1 MASKISPLYMFNMSK
16 KRFQTIFITFLSLG
30 FIGLQ
35 SLSTFAQVQLIQPEI
50 EEKVNELLQQMT
62 LEEKIGQL
70 NLHNGSWDV
79 TGPVPEGEYQ
89 QARYN
94 LLKNGGVGAMLNVI
108 GAEATMAAQKIAVDS
123 SRLGIPLMFG
133 YDVVHGYQT
142 MFPVPIAELASFD
155 TKIMQET
162 AKIQAIE
169 AAAGGINWTF
179 APMIDVGRDPRWGR
193 VMEGTSED
201 PYLLSEFA
209 RAKIRGLQ
217 GTDLSETGT
226 IAATVKHFAGYAFAE
241 SGKDYNTAELSR
253 NTLLNVVLPPFK
265 AAVEE
270 GAASVMNSFNDVNG
284 IPATGDEYLQ
294 RTQLKENW
302 EFDGFVVSDWGSMR
316 EMIAHGYAPDLKTAT
331 EMAIEAGSDMDMESE
346 GYQQYLQELV
356 QSGQVD
362 ISLVNDAVRRV
373 LRVKFHLGLFDDPY
387 LYNDL
392 TREDELVYNEAH
404 HDVALRAAQ
413 GSMVLVENKD
423 EILPLSKQRESIAVI
438 GLLAK
443 DKDSPLGNWR
453 AQAIENSAV
462 SVFEG
467 IESKLGENTE
477 IEFEP
482 GYVLTEGNRSFPMEL
497 TFSVE
502 DESGFQAA
510 IDLAAEHEQVI
521 LVVGEDAYQTGE
533 GRSQMDIGLAD
544 NQQKLVEQILEVNDE
559 VVVVLMSGRPIIAP
573 WLYEKSE
580 AVLYAWHLGTEAGHA
595 IADVLFG
602 DYNPSGRL
610 PMSVPLSHGQIPVY
624 YNHKSTGRPVPGAGD
639 ASTVF
644 WSHYTDGPNAPQYPF
659 GYGLS
664 YSTFEYGVPSISD
677 TLMNSE
683 ERLVVRVEVT
693 NTSNVDGEE
702 VIQWYIN
709 DHFANAERPFKEL
722 KYFEKELIK
731 AGETRTFMFEI
742 SEETLKYYDHN
753 EEYVAEPGSFSV
765 MVGPNSSEL
774 QTIHFHLNAE

>member
-1 MASKISPLYMFNMSK
+1 MNINISPLYIFNMSK
-16 KRFQTIFITFLSLG
+16 KRFQTIFIIFLSLG

-70 NLHNGSWDV
+70 NLHNGSWDI
-79 TGPVPEGEYQ
+79 TGPVPEGGYQ

-94 LLKNGGVGAMLNVI
+94 LLKSGGVGAMLNVI
-108 GAEATMAAQKIAVDS
+108 GVDATMAAQKIAVDS

-155 TKIMQET
+155 IDIMEET

-217 GTDLSETGT
+217 GANLSETGT

-253 NTLLNVVLPPFK
+253 NTLLNVVLPPFR

-302 EFDGFVVSDWGSMR
+302 GFDGFVVSDWGSMR
-316 EMIAHGYAPDLKTAT
+316 EMIAHGYAPDLQTAT

-346 GYQQYLQELV
+346 GYQQYLQKLV
-356 QSGQVD
+356 KSGIVD
-362 ISLVNDAVRRV
+362 MKLVDDAVRRV

-404 HDVALRAAQ
+404 HEVALRAAL

-462 SVFEG
+462 SVLEG
-467 IESKLGENTE
+467 IESKLGDNTE

-497 TFSVE
+497 TFSQE

-510 IDLAAEHEQVI
+510 IDLAAEHDQVI

-544 NQQKLVEQILEVNDE
+544 NQQKLVEQILEVNDQ

-573 WLYEKSE
+573 LLYEKSE
-580 AVLYAWHLGTEAGHA
+580 AVLYSWHLGTEAGHA

-610 PMSVPLSHGQIPVY
+610 PMTVPFSHGQIPVY
-624 YNHKSTGRPVPGAGD
+624 YNHKSTGRPVPGIGD
-639 ASTVF
+639 EGKVF

-664 YSTFEYGVPSISD
+664 YSTFKYGVPSMSD

-683 ERLVVRVEVT
+683 ESVVVKIDVT
-693 NTSNVDGEE
+693 NTSNLDGEE
-702 VIQWYIN
+702 VIQWYIH
-709 DHFANAERPFKEL
+709 DHFANAARPIKEF

-765 MVGPNSSEL
+765 MVGPNSRKL
-774 QTIHFHLNAE
+774 QTIRFHLDAD

>member
-1 MASKISPLYMFNMSK
+1 MFK
-16 KRFQTIFITFLSLG
+16 KHLQTVFFILFYIALAVS
-30 FIGLQ
+30 Q
-35 SLSTFAQVQLIQPEI
+35 SQAIFAQIKLMQPEI
-50 EEKVNELLQQMT
+50 EEKVTMLMSQMT

-94 LLKNGGVGAMLNVI
+94 LLKSGGVGAMLNVI
-108 GAEATMAAQKIAVDS
+108 GVEATMAAQKIAVES

-155 TKIMQET
+155 TKIMMET

-217 GTDLSETGT
+217 GVDLSDTGT

-241 SGKDYNTAELSR
+241 SGRDYNTAELSR
-253 NTLLNVVLPPFK
+253 NTLLNIVLPPFK
-265 AAVEE
+265 AAVQE
-270 GAASVMNSFNDVNG
+270 GVASVMNSFNDVNG

-302 EFDGFVVSDWGSMR
+302 EFDGFIVSDWGSMR
-316 EMIAHGYAPDLKTAT
+316 EMIAHGYAPDLKIAA

-346 GYQQYLQELV
+346 GYQQYLQDLV
-356 QSGQVD
+356 ESGKID
-362 ISLVNDAVRRV
+362 ISLVDDAVRRV

-392 TREDELVYNEAH
+392 KREEELVYNEAH

-413 GSMVLVENKD
+413 GSIVLLENK
-423 EILPLSKQRESIAVI
+423 EQLLPLSKKRESIAVI
-438 GLLAK
+438 GLLAQ

-453 AQAIENSAV
+453 AQAMENSAV
-462 SVFEG
+462 SVLEG
-467 IESKLGENTE
+467 IEAKLGEDTKV
-477 IEFEP
+477 EFET

-502 DESGFQAA
+502 DESGYQAA
-510 IDLAAEHEQVI
+510 INLAAEHEQVI

-533 GRSQMDIGLAD
+533 GRSQMNIGLAE
-544 NQQKLVEQILEVNDE
+544 NQQRLVEKILEVNDE
-559 VVVVLMSGRPIIAP
+559 VVVIIMSGRPIIAP

-580 AVLYAWHLGTEAGHA
+580 AILYSWHLGTEAGHA
-595 IADVLFG
+595 IADVIFG

-610 PMSVPLSHGQIPVY
+610 PMSVPLSHGQIPIY
-624 YNHKSTGRPVPGAGD
+624 YNHKSTGRPVPGVGD
-639 ASTVF
+639 NGKVF
-644 WSHYTDGPNAPQYPF
+644 WTHYTDGPNAPQYSF

-664 YSTFEYGVPSISD
+664 YSTFVYGEPSISD

-683 ERLVVRVEVT
+683 DRVLVHIDVT

-702 VIQWYIN
+702 VVQWYIH
-709 DHFANAERPFKEL
+709 DHFANATRPIKEL
-722 KYFEKELIK
+722 KYFEKEMIK
-731 AGETRTFMFEI
+731 AGETKTFTFEI
-742 SEETLKYYDHN
+742 NEETLKYYDHN
-753 EEYVAEPGSFSV
+753 EKYLAEPGSFSV
-765 MVGPNSSEL
+765 MVGPNSTQLKSL
-774 QTIHFHLNAE
+774 DFHLDTE